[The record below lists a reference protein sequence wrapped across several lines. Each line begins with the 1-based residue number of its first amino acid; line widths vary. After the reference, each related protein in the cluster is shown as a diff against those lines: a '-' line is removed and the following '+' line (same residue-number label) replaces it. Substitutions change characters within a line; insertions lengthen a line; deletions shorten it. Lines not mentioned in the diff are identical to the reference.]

1 MVCPLIPITVTSH
14 GLGSPL
20 IKWGIELEWSQN
32 SSPALNSVINYLT
45 IPCCE
50 KGPKDQR
57 FNSRKRLWLHKETW
71 ALTYTFLCAPRAL
84 RARFLWD
91 VSHCACW
98 MAVSVP
104 LNFPKCLCSCRA
116 GICPSQCQMT
126 FVKVL
131 LPHQTMTALMAG
143 TLSYLSPCPS
153 SCHGVVSR
161 CQ

>member
-32 SSPALNSVINYLT
+32 S
-45 IPCCE
+45 
-50 KGPKDQR
+50 
-57 FNSRKRLWLHKETW
+57 KETW